1 MSCTLKITATDGTFT
16 LIPDN
21 KVVSIG
27 VTAPKQASPFQA
39 GRINKLAYETTTTP
53 TSVDPVAAFTGAN
66 TLYEFGKF
74 TNDGLFVAIFTNRA

>member
-21 KVVSIG
+21 KVVLIG

-39 GRINKLAYETTTTP
+39 GRINKVAYETTTTP
-53 TSVDPVAAFTGAN
+53 VSVDPVPTFNGAN
-66 TLYEFGKF
+66 ALYEFGKF
-74 TNDGLFVAIFTNRA
+74 TDDGLFHATFTNRV